1 MRYVVFKLSNYKYM
15 IVMDKISQ
23 STDTNKINNVY
34 KKLIDIINVL

>member
-1 MRYVVFKLSNYKYM
+1 M

>member
-1 MRYVVFKLSNYKYM
+1 M

-23 STDTNKINNVY
+23 ATHTNKINNVF